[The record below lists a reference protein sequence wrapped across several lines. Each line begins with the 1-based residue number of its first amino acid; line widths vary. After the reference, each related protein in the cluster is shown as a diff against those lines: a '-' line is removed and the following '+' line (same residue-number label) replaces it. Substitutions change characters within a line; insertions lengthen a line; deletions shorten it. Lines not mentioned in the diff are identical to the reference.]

1 MRMNARC
8 ERSDQLDDNTLPEAG
23 EDLIVGNYY
32 PRFRVHSCILR
43 RSWPEFDKVL
53 GSILLKGVYTQNFRQ
68 LPRGCNYFRGLA
80 SVSRKDMKSAFV
92 TTGNRNRVSSEVTM
106 DLQVPF
112 ASWTARCQSF
122 F

>member
-53 GSILLKGVYTQNFRQ
+53 GSILVNGVYTQNFRQ
-68 LPRGCNYFRGLA
+68 LPRLQLFSWVG
-80 SVSRKDMKSAFV
+80 K
-92 TTGNRNRVSSEVTM
+92 RVKERHEECLR
-106 DLQVPF
+106 DHRQPKP
-112 ASWTARCQSF
+112 R
-122 F
+122 